1 MENEQAKKKFLTL
14 IGIVSIMALIF
25 IFWILNVKNIFKFND
40 TEVNAKQDM
49 LQLEAIQKE
58 FSSALDEL
66 NKELGD
72 LPTVE
77 ELETLQDPEFL
88 QSVVEGTNKISPSF
102 VATTTATTT
111 ITNPDLSVTNPP
123 DPLIITPEIPA
134 ANSCPAYVNCMPTI
148 GVARDCQ
155 IPAGCE
161 GVTQLV
167 Y

>member
-40 TEVNAKQDM
+40 AEVNVSQDM
-49 LQLEAIQKE
+49 LQLEAIQQE
-58 FSSALDEL
+58 FSSAFDEL
-66 NKELGD
+66 NKELES

-88 QSVVEGTNKISPSF
+88 QSVVEGTNKTSPS
-102 VATTTATTT
+102 VGATTTAT
-111 ITNPDLSVTNPP
+111 ITNPDLSVTNPS
-123 DPLIITPEIPA
+123 DSLIITPEIPA
-134 ANSCPAYVNCMPTI
+134 ANNCPAYVNCMPTI
-148 GVARDCQ
+148 GMARDCQ

-161 GVTQLV
+161 GITQLV